1 MKQALTPLIALTLTI
16 VAPAAHADGRLT
28 DPEVRAR
35 IIQESLAAY
44 PGNCPCPYNLDNA
57 GRRCGK
63 RSAWNR
69 AGGHAPVCFPDEISD
84 EQVRAWRARN

>member
-1 MKQALTPLIALTLTI
+1 MKQALASLVALALTIGTLT
-16 VAPAAHADGRLT
+16 AQADERLT
-28 DPEVRAR
+28 DSEVRSR
-35 IIQESLAAY
+35 IIQESLATY
-44 PGNCPCPYNLDNA
+44 PGNCPCPYNLDRA

-69 AGGHAPVCFPDEISD
+69 AGGQTPICFPDEISD